1 MITSLGKRCLFGL
14 LCVSFVFFMCPSF
27 SFGVEGR
34 MWDGIVL
41 ILDHCLS
48 VYFSCFFFFF
58 FFFFVFFLFFCL
70 FFFVLF
76 FFTFLHFD
84 KLLVMSNALQ

>member
-58 FFFFVFFLFFCL
+58 FFFFCFFFCFFVCFFSFYFFLL
-70 FFFVLF
+70 FYIL
-76 FFTFLHFD
+76 T
-84 KLLVMSNALQ
+84 NC